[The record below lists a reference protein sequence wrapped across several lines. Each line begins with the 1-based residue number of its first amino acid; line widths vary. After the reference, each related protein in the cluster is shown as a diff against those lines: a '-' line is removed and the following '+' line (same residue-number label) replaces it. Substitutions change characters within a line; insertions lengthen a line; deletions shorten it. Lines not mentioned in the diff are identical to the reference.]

1 MIFFFLV
8 GILFNATRIGPL
20 TNLVNFI
27 TNWGV
32 FATLINAASGII
44 LGNNPSY
51 SFKVAPNLHA
61 LYHLTYTLMLFLNPI
76 IVCVYWGLIHTDHME
91 EIAREHP
98 GDKIMQEAKI

>member
-1 MIFFFLV
+1 M
-8 GILFNATRIGPL
+8 
-20 TNLVNFI
+20 

-32 FATLINAASGII
+32 FATLINAATGIV

-76 IVCVYWGLIHTDHME
+76 IVCVYWGLIHEDHLE
-91 EIAREHP
+91 EIKNEHP
-98 GDKIMQEAKI
+98 GNIIMQEAKI